1 MRILI
6 SILLVCS
13 VSGCA
18 AQMDAFAGLGVI
30 NEEVSTFDNKRVV
43 SVSPTWVAN
52 DGSLG
57 VASTKIGAI
66 WNESNPNDVL
76 IVLKHD
82 GSTAYSTD
90 VYKSYDSLG
99 VNIDGEIRTF
109 KVSGSTEHTSSNYNT
124 VSRSIYTESTATVNM
139 PLDYLRKMVTGNTVT
154 VRFNSTHRYEDGIF
168 SKETGTMDQ
177 QMAKARIIEF
187 LEQI

>member
-1 MRILI
+1 MKALL
-6 SILLVCS
+6 SILFIFTLA
-13 VSGCA
+13 GCA

-52 DGSLG
+52 DGTLG

-99 VNIDGEIRTF
+99 VNIDGDIRTF

-187 LEQI
+187 LKRI